1 MLFNRISDSQIVSL
15 LILTCYKSYNLAQY
29 LALTFL
35 ACSGWIL
42 SPPTAPKRAQ
52 KTNHDAKLVII
63 LAFLAFW
70 FAQPMLASPIL
81 PHPLPAPYTRPDYP
95 LRILSAEQSVTGLIT
110 VAEVLPFKT
119 GTDTDIHSVRYLRAS
134 HSILGGVWLYD
145 KVYMLDGQQPE
156 MDSLGTP
163 LGDSIYAAFVL
174 QEAVR
179 LVNST
184 RKTDKL
190 KQGLIML
197 VHLGCE

>member
-1 MLFNRISDSQIVSL
+1 MNHNAIPMIF
-15 LILTCYKSYNLAQY
+15 LT
-29 LALTFL
+29 
-35 ACSGWIL
+35 
-42 SPPTAPKRAQ
+42 
-52 KTNHDAKLVII
+52 
-63 LAFLAFW
+63 FLAFW

-110 VAEVLPFKT
+110 VAEVLPLK
-119 GTDTDIHSVRYLRAS
+119 TDTEIHSMRYLRAS

-156 MDSLGTP
+156 KDSFGTP

-184 RKTDKL
+184 RRTDKM
-190 KQGLIML
+190 KQALIMS
-197 VHLGCE
+197 VHLGCEC

>member
-15 LILTCYKSYNLAQY
+15 LILTCYNLYNPAQY
-29 LALTFL
+29 LLLAFL
-35 ACSGWIL
+35 ACSAWIS
-42 SPPTAPKRAQ
+42 SPPSTVPQGAR
-52 KTNHDAKLVII
+52 KTNRNAKLMII

-110 VAEVLPFKT
+110 VAEVLPLK
-119 GTDTDIHSVRYLRAS
+119 TDTEIHSMRYLRAS

-145 KVYMLDGQQPE
+145 KVHLLNGQQPE
-156 MDSLGTP
+156 IDSLGTP

-184 RKTDKL
+184 RRMDKM

-197 VHLGCE
+197 VHLGCEC